1 MYPQLLK
8 PLLALVF
15 VSPTDSSYPIN
26 ISTQV
31 KAAKLLKEV
40 IKGQNLD
47 DQESVQRLI
56 ERLKEEISFIHQER
70 QWLKPADDD
79 CENDTQPQY
88 RHDLIRTLLK
98 ILQQSIIRN
107 DPSKIKCLTLILID
121 AINYN

>member
-1 MYPQLLK
+1 MP
-8 PLLALVF
+8 
-15 VSPTDSSYPIN
+15 PTEQTYPIN
-26 ISTQV
+26 ISTQL

-40 IKGQNLD
+40 IKGQSLD

-56 ERLKEEISFIHQER
+56 ERLKEEIGAIHQEKV
-70 QWLKPADDD
+70 WGKAADDD

-107 DPSKIKCLTLILID
+107 DPSKIITKIK
-121 AINYN
+121 